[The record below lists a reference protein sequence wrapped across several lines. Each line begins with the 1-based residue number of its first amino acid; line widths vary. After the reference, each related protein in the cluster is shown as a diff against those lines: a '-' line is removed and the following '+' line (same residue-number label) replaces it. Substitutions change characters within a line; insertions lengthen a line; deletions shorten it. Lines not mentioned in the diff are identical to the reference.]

1 MTPVI
6 HIDKDPAVPSPDD
19 DSFYC
24 WVSATLN
31 HLKQPLPAHPE
42 VSFRINDVKEMAEL
56 NARFR
61 AKAGPTNV
69 LSFPADLATEQTA
82 SLLGDIAICS
92 PIVLAEAGE
101 QGKSEQSHWAHLTVH
116 GVLHLLGYDH
126 ITPADAQT
134 MESLEIAILGG
145 LGFNDPYQLSN
156 LREPSP

>member
-69 LSFPADLATEQTA
+69 LSFPADLATEQNGITTW
-82 SLLGDIAICS
+82 G
-92 PIVLAEAGE
+92 
-101 QGKSEQSHWAHLTVH
+101 HR
-116 GVLHLLGYDH
+116 HLLPDRAG
-126 ITPADAQT
+126 
-134 MESLEIAILGG
+134 
-145 LGFNDPYQLSN
+145 
-156 LREPSP
+156 